1 MKSAALSPS
10 FLPSLPPLHVSE
22 RSAVAPQRGQPLV
35 AQQPGAEPFEL
46 PLGWRS
52 EAFAEDLLESGL
64 VPACG
69 ERRGRRGR
77 GMLRRA
83 LAVVLRR
90 R

>member
-10 FLPSLPPLHVSE
+10 FLPSLPPLPASE
-22 RSAVAPQRGQPLV
+22 RGAVASQRGQPLV
-35 AQQPGAEPFEL
+35 VQQPAVEPFEL

-64 VPACG
+64 APAYG
-69 ERRGRRGR
+69 DRRVRRGRS
-77 GMLRRA
+77 MLRRA
-83 LAVVLRR
+83 LAMVLRR